1 MTTPGD
7 SGSGL
12 IRRLPP
18 VRGRLT
24 ANAPVGPM
32 TWFRVGGPA
41 DALFRP
47 ADLEDLAGFLA
58 ALPPDVPVTV
68 IGVGSNLLVRDGG
81 IPGVTIRL
89 GRGFVDIRP
98 EGDIVETG
106 GGALDLNVALTAA
119 DAGIAEL
126 EFLSGIPGTIG
137 GGFRT
142 NAGAYGRE
150 FKDALISA
158 DALDRGGEP
167 HTVTPAEMG
176 LSYRH
181 SEADPDW
188 IFVRARFQGAVADP
202 AEIGK
207 RMTEIRAAREAS
219 QPIRARTGGSTFANP
234 PGYQAWKLIDEAGC
248 RGLTRGE
255 AMVSEKHTNFL
266 INTGNA
272 TAADI
277 EGLGEE
283 VRRRV
288 HERFGVMLEWEIRR
302 IGDPRHEDE
311 QADNGDREVLTER
324 DEK

>member
-1 MTTPGD
+1 VTAPKD
-7 SGSGL
+7 SEGGL

-24 ANAPVGPM
+24 ANAPIGPM

-41 DALFRP
+41 EALFRP
-47 ADLEDLAGFLA
+47 ADLVDLAGFLA
-58 ALPPDVPVTV
+58 ALPSDVPVTV

-98 EGDIVETG
+98 DGETVETG
-106 GGALDLNVALTAA
+106 AGALDLNVALTAA
-119 DAGIAEL
+119 EAGIADL

-158 DALDRGGEP
+158 DALDRRGEL

-181 SEADPDW
+181 SDVDPDW
-188 IFVRARFQGAVADP
+188 IFVRARFKGSAADP
-202 AEIGK
+202 AEIGR
-207 RMTEIRAAREAS
+207 RMTDIRAAREAS

-234 PGYQAWKLIDEAGC
+234 PGHQAWRLIDEARC
-248 RGLTRGE
+248 RGLTRGG

-266 INTGNA
+266 INAGNA

-288 HERFGVMLEWEIRR
+288 HERFGVRLEWEIRR
-302 IGDPRHEDE
+302 IGQPIPGAAPIAEGE
-311 QADNGDREVLTER
+311 LTAASTG
-324 DEK
+324 